1 MKAALLNHCVCAV
14 GLMMSG
20 ALLSADAAE
29 VLTLGKDGQINWQG
43 RVASGLN
50 FVTSTPEYRSPLNP
64 NQTLTGN
71 SPSNLIE
78 FSSDEYVGSIL
89 PGSVQDGEN
98 IATRIGERG
107 GRLSAP
113 TVLDMSD
120 ALLQSTLEQLVTA
133 PSNGRA
139 FERKGN
145 FVLGT
150 LLALDLGGRFGV
162 NKLRFFPRNTVF
174 PSPTTPYQG
183 DFLKNFEVHINDG
196 TELTQAGNPIW
207 QLYETRA
214 NNADAV
220 TEIVI
225 DPPRLLRFLRLRAT
239 SSIPFE
245 IEKIQVF
252 GEGFFPTVRYY
263 SPVIDMGTPANWGKL
278 RWVQQLI
285 GNSNNVDMQIRS
297 RSGNDATPLAYT
309 RKRVGLQDAEEIAL
323 SVDDPTQ
330 PLERR
335 EYLSL
340 PEKGGQSDEWER
352 GTVRDDLANWSSWTP
367 PYSIEEGTS
376 EEGTL
381 LLSPGPRRYIQFRVD
396 FLSEDLETSYVLEQL
411 SLEYTSPPLA
421 DALIGEVFPREV
433 DAATDVPMVYAL
445 RADMRSGLVQGF
457 DAFEMSTSS
466 RVKRVERLEILDGSG
481 RVVVDHVFAVQDQ
494 PTTEGDVQITSID
507 ESSFSLRF
515 PRVSDNNAV
524 VKVHFVSRVL
534 SFSTTFEGRALLLEA
549 EAFQNVVSG
558 DATQLDDSDVAYESG
573 VTVLSPA
580 VNTGSLV
587 GRIDLSSGVFTPNSD
602 NANDRVAIE
611 FEVLAVVGQA
621 RLTVDIYDLNGDR
634 KRRLFDASGGNGT
647 YDAVRLPELLW
658 DGKDDSGSLLP
669 PGMYVVKVEVQGDAR
684 SGAQLRTVG
693 VAY

>member
-43 RVASGLN
+43 RVAGGLN

-323 SVDDPTQ
+323 SVDDPIQ

-466 RVKRVERLEILDGSG
+466 RIKRVERLEILDGSG

>member
-558 DATQLDDSDVAYESG
+558 DAAQLDDSDVAYESG

>member
-1 MKAALLNHCVCAV
+1 
-14 GLMMSG
+14 
-20 ALLSADAAE
+20 
-29 VLTLGKDGQINWQG
+29 
-43 RVASGLN
+43 
-50 FVTSTPEYRSPLNP
+50 
-64 NQTLTGN
+64 
-71 SPSNLIE
+71 
-78 FSSDEYVGSIL
+78 
-89 PGSVQDGEN
+89 
-98 IATRIGERG
+98 
-107 GRLSAP
+107 
-113 TVLDMSD
+113 
-120 ALLQSTLEQLVTA
+120 
-133 PSNGRA
+133 
-139 FERKGN
+139 
-145 FVLGT
+145 
-150 LLALDLGGRFGV
+150 
-162 NKLRFFPRNTVF
+162 
-174 PSPTTPYQG
+174 
-183 DFLKNFEVHINDG
+183 
-196 TELTQAGNPIW
+196 
-207 QLYETRA
+207 
-214 NNADAV
+214 
-220 TEIVI
+220 
-225 DPPRLLRFLRLRAT
+225 
-239 SSIPFE
+239 
-245 IEKIQVF
+245 
-252 GEGFFPTVRYY
+252 
-263 SPVIDMGTPANWGKL
+263 
-278 RWVQQLI
+278 
-285 GNSNNVDMQIRS
+285 
-297 RSGNDATPLAYT
+297 
-309 RKRVGLQDAEEIAL
+309 
-323 SVDDPTQ
+323 
-330 PLERR
+330 
-335 EYLSL
+335 
-340 PEKGGQSDEWER
+340 
-352 GTVRDDLANWSSWTP
+352 VRDDLANWSSWTP

-558 DATQLDDSDVAYESG
+558 DAAQLDDSDVAYESG

>member
-466 RVKRVERLEILDGSG
+466 RIKRVERLEILDGSG

-558 DATQLDDSDVAYESG
+558 DAAQLDDSDVAYESG

>member
-466 RVKRVERLEILDGSG
+466 RIKRVERLEILDGSG

>member
-162 NKLRFFPRNTVF
+162 NKLSFFPRNTVF

-466 RVKRVERLEILDGSG
+466 RIKRVERLEILDGSG

>member
-43 RVASGLN
+43 RVAGGLN

-558 DATQLDDSDVAYESG
+558 DAAQLDDSDVAYESG

>member
-1 MKAALLNHCVCAV
+1 MKVAWLNRCVCALCFAV
-14 GLMMSG
+14 GAWHLPAG
-20 ALLSADAAE
+20 AAE
-29 VLTLGKDGQINWQG
+29 VLTLGKDGQISWQG
-43 RVASGLN
+43 RVASGLS
-50 FVTSTPEYRSPLNP
+50 FETITPEYRSPLDP

-78 FSSDEYVGSIL
+78 FSSDEFVGSIL
-89 PGSVQDGEN
+89 PGSVQEGEN

-107 GRLSAP
+107 GRLTAP

-120 ALLQSTLEQLVTA
+120 ALLQSTLAQLITGS
-133 PSNGRA
+133 SNGRA

-196 TELTQAGNPIW
+196 NELTQAGNPIW

-214 NNADAV
+214 NNAEPV

-263 SPVIDMGTPANWGKL
+263 SPVIDMGTPANWGKM
-278 RWVQQLI
+278 RWVQRLI
-285 GNSNNVDMQIRS
+285 GNSSNVDMQIRS

-335 EYLSL
+335 EYLAL

-352 GTVRDDLANWSSWTP
+352 GTVRDDLANWSPWTP
-367 PYSIEEGTS
+367 PYSSEEGTS

-381 LLSPGPRRYIQFRVD
+381 LLSPGPRRFIQFRVD

-411 SLEYTSPPLA
+411 SLDYTSPPLA
-421 DALIGEVFPREV
+421 DELIGEVFPREV
-433 DAATDVPMVYAL
+433 EAATDVSMVYAL
-445 RADMRSGLVQGF
+445 RADMGSGQVQGF

-466 RVKRVERLEILDGSG
+466 RVKRVQRIEILDGSG
-481 RVVVDHVFAVQDQ
+481 DTVIDHAFAVQDA
-494 PTTEGDVQITSID
+494 PAVEGDVAIERID
-507 ESSFSLRF
+507 DGGFSLRF
-515 PRVSDNNAV
+515 PRVADDNSV
-524 VKVHFVSRVL
+524 VKVYFVARML
-534 SFSTTFEGRALLLEA
+534 SFSTTFAGRALLKEE

-558 DATQLDDSDVAYESG
+558 DAAVLDAADVSYESG

-580 VNTGSLV
+580 VNSGSLV
-587 GRIDLSSGVFTPNSD
+587 GRIDMSSGVLTPNGD
-602 NANDRVAIE
+602 AANDRVAIG

-621 RLTVDIYDLNGDR
+621 RLTVDVFDLSGR
-634 KRRLFDASGGNGT
+634 RMRRLFEGDGGNGT
-647 YDAVRLPELLW
+647 YDSARVPELAW
-658 DGKDDSGSLLP
+658 DGRDDRGALVP
-669 PGMYVVKVEVQGDAR
+669 PGMYAIKVQVQGDAR
-684 SGAQLRTVG
+684 AGTQVRTLA